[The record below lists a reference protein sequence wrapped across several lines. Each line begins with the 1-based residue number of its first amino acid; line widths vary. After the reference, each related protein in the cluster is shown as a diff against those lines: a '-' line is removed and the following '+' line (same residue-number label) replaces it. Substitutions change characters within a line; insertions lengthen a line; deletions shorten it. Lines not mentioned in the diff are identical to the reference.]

1 MMMQP
6 GISAQCRKV
15 WPRAKPCA
23 GVATNE
29 TMTGEDAMERLQGK
43 VAVVTGAGSGM
54 GKAMAELFV
63 AEGARVVCADRS
75 GKEGEVAAS
84 LGAQAIG
91 VRVDVTSSADVQRM
105 IQTAEERFGRLDVL
119 VNNAGF
125 GGDLMPLADFT
136 EADFDTLVAINLKGV
151 FLGMKYG
158 IQSMLKTGGGAIVN
172 TSSASGVGGWAGLG
186 VYGAAKAGV
195 IQMTKTAALEYA
207 EQGIRVN
214 TIAPGVVWTGMVPA
228 SAKHPTPPD
237 GAQTPYDVP
246 LGRWGLAGE
255 LAAAALFLASEE
267 ASYITGVMLPV
278 DGGFVASA
286 GPAHRLPSAPA

>member
-1 MMMQP
+1 M
-6 GISAQCRKV
+6 G
-15 WPRAKPCA
+15 
-23 GVATNE
+23 
-29 TMTGEDAMERLQGK
+29 RLQGK
-43 VAVVTGAGSGM
+43 FAVITGAGSGM

-75 GKEGEVAAS
+75 GKEAEVAAS
-84 LGAQAIG
+84 LGDVAVAAH
-91 VRVDVTSSADVQRM
+91 VDVTSSAQVQAM
-105 IQTAEERFGRLDVL
+105 IQTAEDHFGRLDVL

-125 GGDLMPLADFT
+125 GGDLMPLAEFT
-136 EADFDTLVAINLKGV
+136 EDEFDTLVAINLKGV

-172 TSSASGVGGWAGLG
+172 TSSASGVGGWSGLG
-186 VYGAAKAGV
+186 IYGAAKAGV
-195 IQMTKTAALEYA
+195 IQMTKTASLEYA
-207 EQGIRVN
+207 DKGIRVN

-228 SAKHPTPPD
+228 SAQHPTPPQ
-237 GAQTPYDVP
+237 GAQTPYEVP

-255 LAAAALFLASEE
+255 LAAAALFLASDE

-286 GPAHRLPSAPA
+286 GPAHRLPGAPPPRG